1 MSLRYYSDIT
11 STLEMKFTTE
21 QYEYIIKT
29 KDKITQLNKEQTK
42 LYEDLLNNL
51 NIPIQAEDWLFDY
64 IYNDYGSIDDVEKR
78 LTEIK

>member
-11 STLEMKFTTE
+11 SILEMKFTTE

>member
-11 STLEMKFTTE
+11 SILEMKFTTE

-29 KDKITQLNKEQTK
+29 KDKVTQLNKEQTK